1 MRPLYESSKDLSNE
15 LRVSNILK
23 ECWNA
28 EFVKLPMAYHVDWA
42 VVRGAEIK
50 AFAEFKRRHNPKDR
64 YPTFMISLNK
74 WKHGREIGK
83 ELGVP
88 FLIIVEWDD
97 GLYYCD
103 TEAVARTY
111 GFGGRSDRGDSQDQE
126 PVVFINTKE
135 FYKVRKNARES

>member
-23 ECWNA
+23 DCWDVV
-28 EFVKLPMAYHVDWA
+28 FVKLPMAYHVDWA
-42 VVRGAEIK
+42 VVRGTEIK

-74 WKHGREIGK
+74 FKNGRGLGK
-83 ELGVP
+83 EIGVP
-88 FLIIVEWDD
+88 FLIIVEWND

-103 TEAVARTY
+103 TEAVDRTY
-111 GFGGRSDRGDSQDQE
+111 GFGGRSDRGDPQDKE
-126 PVVFINTKE
+126 PVVFIDTKA
-135 FYKVRKNARES
+135 FCKVRKNA

>member
-15 LRVSNILK
+15 LRVSKILK
-23 ECWNA
+23 DCWEA
-28 EFVKLPMAYHVDWA
+28 DFVKLTMAYHVDWA
-42 VVRGAEIK
+42 VVRGSEIK

-126 PVVFINTKE
+126 PVVFINTKA

>member
-15 LRVSNILK
+15 LRVSAHLK
-23 ECWNA
+23 DCWNA
-28 EFVKLPMAYHVDWA
+28 EFVKLPMAYYVDWA
-42 VVRGAEIK
+42 VVRGSEIK
-50 AFAEFKRRHNPKDR
+50 AFAEFKRRHNPKDQ
-64 YPTFMISLNK
+64 YPSFMISLNK
-74 WKHGREIGK
+74 WMNGKKMGR

-126 PVVFINTKE
+126 PCVFIETKA

>member
-1 MRPLYESSKDLSNE
+1 MRPIYESSKDLSNE

-42 VVRGAEIK
+42 VVRGTEIK
-50 AFAEFKRRHNPKDR
+50 AFAEFKRRQNPKDR

-74 WKHGREIGK
+74 WKNGRSLGNEI
-83 ELGVP
+83 GVP
-88 FLIIVEWDD
+88 FLIIVEWND

-103 TEAVARTY
+103 TKAVGPTY
-111 GFGGRSDRGDSQDQE
+111 GFGGRFDRGDSQDQE
-126 PVVFINTKE
+126 PVVFINTKA
-135 FYKVRKNARES
+135 FNKVRKNA

>member
-23 ECWNA
+23 NCWDVG
-28 EFVKLPMAYHVDWA
+28 FLKLPMAYHVDWA
-42 VVRGAEIK
+42 VVRGTEIK

-74 WKHGREIGK
+74 FKNGRGLGQEI
-83 ELGVP
+83 GVP
-88 FLIIVEWDD
+88 FLIIVEWND

-111 GFGGRSDRGDSQDQE
+111 GFGGRSDRGDPQDKE
-126 PVVFINTKE
+126 PVVFIDTKA
-135 FYKVRKNARES
+135 FCKVRKNA